1 MTTDELRAK
10 FEAWAKS
17 KGSHLTRTL
26 DGDDYWDS
34 WTCAAW
40 VAWQAAHASR
50 DAEIGELREAST
62 NSKINT
68 HKFLYSKGLGNGSLR
83 VCDCFDSTSIECLG
97 LSSDI
102 EFLEKLLSLAKK
114 YEE

>member
-1 MTTDELRAK
+1 MTADELRAK
-10 FEAWAKS
+10 FENWW
-17 KGSHLTRTL
+17 LRN
-26 DGDDYWDS
+26 GDPFNLHKV
-34 WTCAAW
+34 AAW
-40 VAWQAAHASR
+40 ETWQAAYTSR

>member
-1 MTTDELRAK
+1 MRDECEHGQLRRSCEICELRA
-10 FEAWAKS
+10 ELN
-17 KGSHLTRTL
+17 GRNREV
-26 DGDDYWDS
+26 
-34 WTCAAW
+34 AA
-40 VAWQAAHASR
+40 
-50 DAEIGELREAST
+50 LREAST